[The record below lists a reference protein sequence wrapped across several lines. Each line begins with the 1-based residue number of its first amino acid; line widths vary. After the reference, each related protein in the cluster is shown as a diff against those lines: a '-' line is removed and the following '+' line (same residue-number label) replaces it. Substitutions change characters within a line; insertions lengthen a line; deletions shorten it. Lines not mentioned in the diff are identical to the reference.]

1 MIHRLCIILQ
11 TLSWSIFIHI
21 WILTSL
27 FSFCVENIQ
36 KMPWSHYLV
45 RSVDKATVGEANQ
58 LMIRAGFR
66 DASNYRS
73 LMLKLKNAYAN
84 IVSDPKI
91 TLKKGTFG

>member
-1 MIHRLCIILQ
+1 
-11 TLSWSIFIHI
+11 
-21 WILTSL
+21 
-27 FSFCVENIQ
+27 
-36 KMPWSHYLV
+36 MPWSHYLV

-91 TLKKGTFG
+91 TFKQVYFTVESICTRFKVSTKTFLDGKQEL